1 MIKVHYK
8 RLNYSCAVDIRLFL
22 IFVVHATIYCSIIK
36 LNYTYFLEQE
46 AGRIYI
52 HINNIMSMVNLRGN
66 VIFNCV
72 QIILI
77 IEDHIVKLFYQDHI
91 VIV

>member
-1 MIKVHYK
+1 MY
-8 RLNYSCAVDIRLFL
+8 
-22 IFVVHATIYCSIIK
+22 IY
-36 LNYTYFLEQE
+36 
-46 AGRIYI
+46 
-52 HINNIMSMVNLRGN
+52 INNIMSMVNLRGK